1 MKNLDFG
8 KYVDLEIFFDQGTRR
23 GLKDDPDRRKRF
35 FDDKNRLKLNSIER
49 ERKFANFFGT

>member
-8 KYVDLEIFFDQGTRR
+8 KYVDLEIFLDQGTRR

-35 FDDKNRLKLNSIER
+35 FDVKNRLKLDSVL
-49 ERKFANFFGT
+49 ANFFAI

>member
-23 GLKDDPDRRKRF
+23 GLKDDPDCRKRF
-35 FDDKNRLKLNSIER
+35 FVDKNRLKLNSVER
-49 ERKFANFFGT
+49 